1 VALAWVLRQKGV
13 ITIPKATQPAHVRA
27 NIKALN
33 VKLDQD
39 DLAALDSAFPP
50 PRRGRPLDMT

>member
-1 VALAWVLRQKGV
+1 MALAWVLRQKGV
-13 ITIPKATQPAHVRA
+13 ITIPKATKPEHVRA
-27 NIKALN
+27 NIKALD

-50 PRRGRPLDMT
+50 PRRAHPLDMT